1 MVICQRSRV
10 GRTPSGGMYNPARG
24 KRKFEMGRD
33 PAHTRIG
40 TKKLLVVRT
49 KAAGRKNRLLVCDIA
64 NVYTPSTKSYVQT
77 KIKTVKENTASRHFV
92 RRNIMTKG
100 AVIETEAGLARITS
114 RPGQDG
120 IINAVMVET
129 K

>member
-1 MVICQRSRV
+1 
-10 GRTPSGGMYNPARG
+10 MYHPARG

-40 TKKLLVVRT
+40 ARKLLAVRT
-49 KAAGRKNRLLVCDIA
+49 KAAGTKNRLLVCDIA
-64 NVYTPSTKSYVQT
+64 NVYNPATKTYVQA

-100 AVIETEAGLARITS
+100 AVIDTDAGLARITS

-120 IINAVMVET
+120 MINAIMVET
-129 K
+129 T

>member
-10 GRTPSGGMYNPARG
+10 GKTPSGGMYHPARG
-24 KRKFEMGRD
+24 KRKFEMGRE
-33 PAHTRIG
+33 PAHTKVGARNI
-40 TKKLLVVRT
+40 VAIRT
-49 KAAGRKNRLLVCDIA
+49 KMAGRKNRLLVCDVA
-64 NVYTPSTKSYVQT
+64 NVFNPATKIYSQS

-100 AVIETEAGLARITS
+100 ALIETDAGMAKITS

-120 IINAVMVET
+120 TINAVLVQ
-129 K
+129 